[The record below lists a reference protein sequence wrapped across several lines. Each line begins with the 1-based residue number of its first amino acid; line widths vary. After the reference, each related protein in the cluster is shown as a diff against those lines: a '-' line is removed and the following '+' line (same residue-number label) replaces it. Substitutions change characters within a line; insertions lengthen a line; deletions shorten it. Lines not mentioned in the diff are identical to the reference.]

1 MLSLLWIQLHHPVLR
16 KAPCPPRQ
24 VLRGQRDADT
34 SNWLQWPR
42 SFIFCGADVWLGALA
57 LRALTLKTVTEGT
70 GNDICAA
77 SGLLPPELAQGWD
90 DAST

>member
-1 MLSLLWIQLHHPVLR
+1 M
-16 KAPCPPRQ
+16 
-24 VLRGQRDADT
+24 
-34 SNWLQWPR
+34 
-42 SFIFCGADVWLGALA
+42 WLGALA

-90 DAST
+90 DATT